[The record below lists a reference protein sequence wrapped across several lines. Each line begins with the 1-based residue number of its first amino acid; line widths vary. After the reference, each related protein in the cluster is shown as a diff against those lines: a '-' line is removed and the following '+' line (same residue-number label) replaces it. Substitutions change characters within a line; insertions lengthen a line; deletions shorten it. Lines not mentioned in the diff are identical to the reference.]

1 MVGKVAM
8 LVLVGA
14 LMAASLL
21 VVRQQRLHAVREM
34 AEAAERAAR
43 FDRTL
48 WRVRVEIARR
58 ITPEGVHQMAA
69 DMGPLLPIPTPWSDP
84 VLALAEVSGTPQT
97 QHDTPPPAQPVR
109 HAAPTPAPA
118 PDSGDRI
125 RRDRLADSGSQRR

>member
-58 ITPEGVHQMAA
+58 ITPENVHQMAA
-69 DMGPLLPIPTPWSDP
+69 GVGPLKPIPTPWSDP
-84 VLALAEVSGTPQT
+84 VLASAEVSGPPQM
-97 QHDTPPPAQPVR
+97 QQASPPPAQPAR
-109 HAAPTPAPA
+109 HTAPTPAPRSS
-118 PDSGDRI
+118 PGVQ
-125 RRDRLADSGSQRR
+125 RDRMADSRSTHR

>member
-1 MVGKVAM
+1 LVGKVAM

-58 ITPEGVHQMAA
+58 ITPEGVHDMATSV
-69 DMGPLLPIPTPWSDP
+69 GPLKPIPTPWSEP
-84 VLALAEVSGTPQT
+84 VLASAEVSSAPQV
-97 QHDTPPPAQPVR
+97 QQASPLPAPPVR
-109 HAAPTPAPA
+109 HTTPAPA
-118 PDSGDRI
+118 PRSSPGVQ
-125 RRDRLADSGSQRR
+125 RDRLADSRSPHR